1 MKKVNAEK
9 ANERTNENRMR
20 ILEHIV
26 THGDI
31 NATTA
36 MELLKLGKTR
46 TYEILLG
53 MIEDGLI
60 YAVGAGKFTR
70 YIVRGETGR

>member
-1 MKKVNAEK
+1 
-9 ANERTNENRMR
+9 MR
-20 ILEHIV
+20 ILEYIV
-26 THGDI
+26 THGAI
-31 NATTA
+31 NSTNA

-60 YAVGAGKFTR
+60 DAVGAGQFTR
-70 YIVRGETGR
+70 YIVRGETGG

>member
-1 MKKVNAEK
+1 
-9 ANERTNENRMR
+9 
-20 ILEHIV
+20 
-26 THGDI
+26 
-31 NATTA
+31 

-60 YAVGAGKFTR
+60 NSVGSGKFTR
-70 YIVRGETGR
+70 YIMRGETGR